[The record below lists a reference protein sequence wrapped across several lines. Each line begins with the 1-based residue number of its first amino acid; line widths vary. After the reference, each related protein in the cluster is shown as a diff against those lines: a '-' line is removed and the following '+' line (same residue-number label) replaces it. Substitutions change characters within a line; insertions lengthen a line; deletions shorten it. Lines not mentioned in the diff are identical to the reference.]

1 MHLFNAFVQTPIYDE
16 TTGDRIGYKVSD
28 DYVQQ
33 VAPDAYIIRLQN
45 TYYFEDRGSISWNYV
60 FQNSTNYFFYPPN
73 VPAFSTIVS
82 GTGEFYGATG
92 TVRLFPNS
100 DGSRNV
106 QIIFNTWFY
115 VISFNFMN

>member
-1 MHLFNAFVQTPIYDE
+1 MLSVHFILIAHAFVQTPIYDE

-33 VAPDAYIIRLQN
+33 VAPDAYLIRLQN
-45 TYYFEDRGSISWNYV
+45 TYYFDNRGSISWNYV
-60 FQNSTNYFFYPPN
+60 FQNSTNSFFYPPN
-73 VPAFSTIVS
+73 KQAFSTIVS

-92 TVRLFPNS
+92 TVRLFPHS

-106 QIIFNTWFY
+106 QIIFNT
-115 VISFNFMN
+115 